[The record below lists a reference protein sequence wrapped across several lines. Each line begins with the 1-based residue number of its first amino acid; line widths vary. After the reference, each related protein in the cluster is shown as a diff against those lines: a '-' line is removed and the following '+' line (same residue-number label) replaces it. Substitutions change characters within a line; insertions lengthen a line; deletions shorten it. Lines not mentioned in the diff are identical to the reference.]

1 MKKKSKDH
9 PIWFVFKLAVFLLF
23 VVVPVVAWQ
32 TGQNF
37 WTRLHEKRV
46 R

>member
-9 PIWFVFKLAVFLLF
+9 LIWFAFKMAAFLLF
-23 VVVPVVAWQ
+23 VVAPVVVWQ

-37 WTRLHEKRV
+37 WIRLHEKGV
-46 R
+46 